1 MEFIGPRADCN
12 CPSEARAITIS
23 PRADKFQIARPLMRF
38 LVNRIPNSQNF
49 GFTFILYNILL
60 LYDEIEDYRSQVRDK
75 DE

>member
-1 MEFIGPRADCN
+1 MEF
-12 CPSEARAITIS
+12 IS

-49 GFTFILYNILL
+49 GFTFMTFFIMYNILL
-60 LYDEIEDYRSQVRDK
+60 SYDEIEDYRSQVRDK